1 MPSAPS
7 PSLIP
12 TDRLSSYSFVGHAML
27 FAATSNSVMCV
38 KNEHRTLGWDFGLT
52 HTGKSLGGTRRSLS
66 IAAIAMNKHEHH
78 RALRQQNDFASP
90 FARR

>member
-1 MPSAPS
+1 MRYAECALPESDS
-7 PSLIP
+7 ELIGSLVIP
-12 TDRLSSYSFVGHAML
+12 HAML

-52 HTGKSLGGTRRSLS
+52 HTGKPLGGTRRSLG
-66 IAAIAMNKHEHH
+66 IAAIAMNEHEHH
-78 RALRQQNDFASP
+78 RTLRQQNDFASP